1 MKKAIRILIPLCL
14 IIAILFCT
22 AWYLLIY
29 DRDFTRDILLSSAR
43 FFEEQGNHSVSL
55 WLYDLAYRQAEHGD
69 EVAIELAQQYVSN
82 GNYTR
87 AEYALTNAIAEGGGI
102 DLYVALCR
110 IYVEQ
115 DKLLDA
121 VNFLNKVADPTIK
134 AQLSQMRPAVPTVSS
149 KPGFY
154 NQYFSVAVTAETGTL
169 YVTTDK
175 EYPCLKEDRYISPVP
190 LVAGENTL
198 YALAVAPNGL
208 VSELAIFGYTIGGV
222 IEEVQFKDAA
232 IEAQIRQ
239 QLGVAKDVVLF
250 TNQLWDIKGFIVPE
264 DSKDY
269 SDLKYLTYL
278 ESLTISNGVAGEL
291 GFLSSLSN
299 LTALQ
304 ITDTAL
310 NTQELSAIG
319 SLPKL
324 KRLTLSGCNITTITG
339 LSGAT
344 GITQLDLSNNIIGDL
359 SALTGMQGLQTLNL
373 QRNAIKDL
381 SLLSALT
388 SLTELDIS
396 NNAISDLTPLAGLSA
411 LTWLD
416 ASSNIITA
424 LPQTDN
430 WKGLTYLDLG
440 SNQLSDVSLLA
451 TCTKLTYLDISTNAL
466 TNIASVASL
475 LKLQELNFAYNKVT
489 ALPKFSTNCALVT
502 IDGSNN
508 QLSSLDNLSGLKS
521 LNNVFMDYNA
531 KISSVKSLAKCPV
544 LIQVHVFGTKVKDVK
559 ALTDQSIVVRYDP
572 T

>member
-29 DRDFTRDILLSSAR
+29 DRDFTRDVLLSSAR

-55 WLYDLAYRQAEHGD
+55 WLYDLAYQQAEHSD
-69 EVAIELAQQYVSN
+69 DVAIELAQQYIDN

-134 AQLSQMRPAVPTVSS
+134 AQLAQMRPAAPTVSA

-175 EYPCLKEDRYISPVP
+175 EYPSLKEDRYTSPVP

-208 VSELAIFGYTIGGV
+208 VSELAIFGYTLGGV

-250 TNQLWDIKGFIVPE
+250 TNQLWDITGFIVPE
-264 DSKDY
+264 DAKDY

-278 ESLTISNGVAGEL
+278 ESLTLSKGTADQL
-291 GFLSSLSN
+291 DFLSSLSN
-299 LTALQ
+299 LTSLQ
-304 ITDTAL
+304 ITDTAVSAQDL
-310 NTQELSAIG
+310 TAIG
-319 SLPKL
+319 SLSKL
-324 KRLTLSGCNITTITG
+324 KRLTLSGCNITTIAG

-344 GITQLDLSNNIIGDL
+344 GITELDLSNNSIRDL
-359 SALTGMQGLQTLNL
+359 SALTGMQGLQKLDLQNNALN
-373 QRNAIKDL
+373 DL
-381 SLLSALT
+381 SLLSTLT
-388 SLTELDIS
+388 SLAELNVS
-396 NNAISDLTPLAGLSA
+396 YNAISDLTPLAGLSA
-411 LTWLD
+411 LTWLE
-416 ASSNIITA
+416 ASSNIIVA
-424 LPQTDN
+424 LPQTEN
-430 WKGLTYLDLG
+430 WKGLTYLALG
-440 SNQLSDVSLLA
+440 SNQLSDVSALA
-451 TCTKLTYLDISTNAL
+451 SCTKLTYLDISTNAL
-466 TNIASVASL
+466 TDIASLASL
-475 LKLQELNFAYNKVT
+475 VKLQELNFAYNQVT
-489 ALPKFSTNCALVT
+489 ALPKFPTNCALVT

-508 QLSSLDNLSGLKS
+508 KLTKLDNLSGLKA
-521 LNNVFMDYNA
+521 LNNVFMDYNE
-531 KISSVKSLAKCPV
+531 KVSSVSSLAKCPV
-544 LIQVHVFGTKVKDVK
+544 LIQVHVFGTKVKDVS
-559 ALTDQSIVVRYDP
+559 ALTDQSIIVRYDP